1 MSIGT
6 PAVLITGG
14 ARRIGAAIARHL
26 HGAGHDI
33 VIHYRN
39 SADEA
44 HALAAELEGIRARST
59 LCVQAD
65 LTDVDALPALID
77 SAITQFGRLDA
88 LINNASGFYPTPIGA
103 TTEAQ
108 WQDLFSSNAKAP
120 FFLSQ
125 AAVPHLRKQRGGI
138 INLLDVYAQ
147 SPLPEHAVY
156 CMAKAA
162 LAMMTLALA
171 RELGPDIRVNG
182 IAPGAVLWPESGK
195 SGEAQQA
202 LIAQTPLQRAGLPDD
217 VAKAVLFLLRDAPF
231 VTGQILNVDGGRLI

>member
-44 HALAAELEGIRARST
+44 HALAAELEDIRAGST
-59 LCVQAD
+59 LCVRAD

-125 AAVPHLRKQRGGI
+125 AAVPHLRKQRGCL

-147 SPLPEHAVY
+147 SPLPEHTVY

-202 LIAQTPLQRAGLPDD
+202 LIAQTPLQRAGSPDD